1 MRSFCSKKKFH
12 CPSKVAAARCVM
24 LRTWI
29 LGGSFDLWRSWC
41 YSGAKAALSVIWD
54 RPAVVISNTPDFSGL
69 NSSLSF
75 TYATCS
81 VWVWGGSGWWLVEWL
96 EGVGSVVTQGPKLK
110 ESPCQHVFLSLP
122 QEVQSWSPIGIFK
135 TFYFILEYSWLT
147 MLWSFQVDSKGTQP
161 YIHIYPISPK
171 LLSHPG
177 CHMILSRDPCAL
189 Q

>member
-54 RPAVVISNTPDFSGL
+54 RPAVVLSNTPDFSGL

-81 VWVWGGSGWWLVEWL
+81 VWVWGDSGWGLGEGL
-96 EGVGSVVTQGPKLK
+96 EGGN
-110 ESPCQHVFLSLP
+110 LS
-122 QEVQSWSPIGIFK
+122 G
-135 TFYFILEYSWLT
+135 YS
-147 MLWSFQVDSKGTQP
+147 GTQVEGVSMSAC
-161 YIHIYPISPK
+161 ISE
-171 LLSHPG
+171 LA
-177 CHMILSRDPCAL
+177 SRGSAEL
-189 Q
+189 VSYWHF